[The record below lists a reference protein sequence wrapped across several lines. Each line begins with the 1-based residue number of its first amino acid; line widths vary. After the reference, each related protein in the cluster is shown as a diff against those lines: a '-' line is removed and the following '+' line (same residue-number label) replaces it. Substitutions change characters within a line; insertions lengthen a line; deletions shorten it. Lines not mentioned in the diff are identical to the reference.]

1 MQKHDWMVLWWSIYG
16 DMSMNGGGRP
26 EEVDAEAGGEG
37 VVGARSGV
45 AVPSSWRGTA
55 RRGLSRRCRSS
66 LSWASTRSWIEGE
79 DVEET
84 RSTLT
89 KMIPPPPPP
98 CYVTWVN
105 HPKSSCKSYISPKS
119 LFFFGLLLIK
129 FWFCLGEVL
138 SEKRIDSCASYG
150 SRGCRGAGG
159 SGLIRLL
166 RTSSQPRTING
177 GITLLHVLKSS
188 MFWILQMKFNNYQCW
203 SQLDRQVRWKWI
215 HCLAVVDILY
225 YICFWWS
232 IFVV

>member
-1 MQKHDWMVLWWSIYG
+1 MSIKIVTTLKKKNEQFGWLATRRYIYIWIGQTMQKHDWMLLWWSIYG

-66 LSWASTRSWIEGE
+66 LSWASTGSWIEGE

-119 LFFFGLLLIK
+119 LFFLAFYWSSFDFVWGRCWVRKESILAPVMAA
-129 FWFCLGEVL
+129 GAV
-138 SEKRIDSCASYG
+138 EKPEA
-150 SRGCRGAGG
+150 AG
-159 SGLIRLL
+159 
-166 RTSSQPRTING
+166 
-177 GITLLHVLKSS
+177 
-188 MFWILQMKFNNYQCW
+188 
-203 SQLDRQVRWKWI
+203 
-215 HCLAVVDILY
+215 
-225 YICFWWS
+225 
-232 IFVV
+232 

>member
-66 LSWASTRSWIEGE
+66 LSWAFTRSWIEGE

-105 HPKSSCKSYISPKS
+105 HPKS
-119 LFFFGLLLIK
+119 LFFFWPSIDQVLILFGGGVEWEKNRFLRQLWQQGLSRSRRQRVNPSSK
-129 FWFCLGEVL
+129 DFFP
-138 SEKRIDSCASYG
+138 ASYHQWG
-150 SRGCRGAGG
+150 HNLVTCFE
-159 SGLIRLL
+159 IF
-166 RTSSQPRTING
+166 N
-177 GITLLHVLKSS
+177 VLD
-188 MFWILQMKFNNYQCW
+188 FA
-203 SQLDRQVRWKWI
+203 DEV
-215 HCLAVVDILY
+215 
-225 YICFWWS
+225 
-232 IFVV
+232 